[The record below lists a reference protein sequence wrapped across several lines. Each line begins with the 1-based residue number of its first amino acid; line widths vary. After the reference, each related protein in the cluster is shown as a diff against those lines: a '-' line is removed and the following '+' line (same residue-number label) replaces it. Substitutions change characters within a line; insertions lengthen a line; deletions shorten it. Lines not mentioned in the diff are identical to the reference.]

1 LTLLKNSRFGR
12 PALLALLLLLSF
24 VAVPFAGLQTS
35 ALAVCPD
42 TARDFYYS
50 DATYTVKVGECY
62 HACCQLWTCTGQVT
76 MFGKNVMKRS
86 CSVE

>member
-1 LTLLKNSRFGR
+1 MTRLKRILGR
-12 PALLALLLLLSF
+12 RVPQIAVLLALF
-24 VAVPFAGLQTS
+24 AVAFAAPQKS

-42 TARDFYYS
+42 SARDFYYS

-86 CSVE
+86 CGVE